1 MNFIYEM
8 NESPL
13 QFPFS
18 YRSTIYVANL
28 TKWFEEHVSIPSR
41 RNPAQSGAIRRN
53 PATSLLRRSRM
64 KMECDLNPKYLGIIT
79 SKS

>member
-28 TKWFEEHVSIPSR
+28 KNTCRFHP
-41 RNPAQSGAIRRN
+41 GAIRRN